1 MLHQYNVDPDGSPDD
16 APQEALSEVDL
27 SADPHVILYRDLR
40 WINIEAGC
48 LHLSCVAAKK
58 LLTPLD
64 SAPRHDTML
73 DGALLCESAGG
84 DPEYAAVTG
93 AMYDLIRTRRTLEEA
108 QRQLQNV
115 FTGDLKVQTEDR
127 LARHAAEAN
136 ALIGVFETVLAR
148 DLPRQP
154 HLIRQ
159 RRLTALLRDTMTVID
174 MVQKTRH
181 TIDSVD
187 MDSGLRGKFETH
199 RTTLYQMRS
208 AIRRWRDN
216 PSQKMARHMEHCVT
230 QSNLVRDGLEDLRV
244 NTKRHLQ
251 RMGVEF
257 FDRGGN
263 VVPFLTT

>member
-1 MLHQYNVDPDGSPDD
+1 MIDHYDVDPDGVHDGPR
-16 APQEALSEVDL
+16 QEALSDL

-40 WINIEAGC
+40 WINVEAGC

-93 AMYDLIRTRRTLEEA
+93 AMYDLIRTRRTLEDA
-108 QRQLQNV
+108 QKHLQNV

-136 ALIGVFETVLAR
+136 ALISVFETVLAR

-159 RRLTALLRDTMTVID
+159 RRLTALLRDTIAVID
-174 MVQKTRH
+174 MVQDTRH
-181 TIDSVD
+181 KIDSID
-187 MDSGLRGKFETH
+187 MNSTLREEFETH

-216 PSQKMARHMEHCVT
+216 PSQKMERHMELCVR
-230 QSNLVRDGLEDLRV
+230 QSDNLRNGLEELRAR
-244 NTKRHLQ
+244 TKRHLQ
-251 RMGVEF
+251 GMGVLF
-257 FDRGGN
+257 FNRCGT
-263 VVPFLTT
+263 VVPALPN